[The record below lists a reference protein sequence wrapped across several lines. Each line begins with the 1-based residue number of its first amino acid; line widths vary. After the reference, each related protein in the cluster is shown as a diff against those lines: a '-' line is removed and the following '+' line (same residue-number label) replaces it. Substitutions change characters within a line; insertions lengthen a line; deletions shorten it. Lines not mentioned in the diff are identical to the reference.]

1 MVPYFTQQILSYTNA
16 RRVTDLFA
24 IAPYFGTTLTT
35 AAQAAEVKRLGTA
48 GLLAWLKSPAGAGGK
63 PSNSLLGYGSLAD
76 VDAAVAAQ
84 VAAVRQ
90 FGVNLTSYEGV
101 RGHRDGVHSAL
112 VGCGRNAGCLR
123 TCASNVVEPPSP
135 TKWCYGGGPVDST
148 WHAHFAWQVFKVTSI
163 SASHPT
169 CRGSTWWR

>member
-1 MVPYFTQQILSYTNA
+1 MPYFTQQILSYGNA

-24 IAPYFGTTLTT
+24 TAPYFGATFTT

-48 GLLAWLKSPAGAGGK
+48 GLLAWLKSPAGANGK
-63 PSNSLLGYGSLAD
+63 PSNAVLGYGSLAD

-101 RGHRDGVHSAL
+101 RGNRDGVQRPHVRCGCSA
-112 VGCGRNAGCLR
+112 VCLDVSVSVWPQ
-123 TCASNVVEPPSP
+123 CS
-135 TKWCYGGGPVDST
+135 
-148 WHAHFAWQVFKVTSI
+148 
-163 SASHPT
+163 
-169 CRGSTWWR
+169 